1 MRHSTDQPVVVL
13 VDDEVQSLAALQRS
27 FLEEPWQVLATREPA
42 QALQWVES
50 RAVSAVICDQ
60 RMPEMSGTQL
70 LEEVRRRSPAT
81 KRIILT
87 AYAVPTVNKPGV
99 DRSVE
104 CVIEKPWAEVMLRTT
119 VRDFIPVENGEGDD

>member
-13 VDDEVQSLAALQRS
+13 VDDEAQSLAALQRS

-42 QALQWVES
+42 QALHWVES
-50 RAVSAVICDQ
+50 RNVSAVISDQ
-60 RMPEMSGTQL
+60 RMPDMSGTQL

-104 CVIEKPWAEVMLRTT
+104 CVIEKPWDEAMLRRT
-119 VRDFIPVENGEGDD
+119 VREFIPVENGEGDD